1 MLSCL
6 RYPQCTTVQ
15 YFPSS
20 VIEAEPDS
28 SLCTQVLASSYMHAL
43 CIYVPIVSTSSCAS
57 VEAQI

>member
-15 YFPSS
+15 FFPLT

-28 SLCTQVLASSYMHAL
+28 SLCMEVLASSYKYVL
-43 CIYVPIVSTSSCAS
+43 CVYVPIVPTCSCTF